1 MGLLRDA
8 HIWLC
13 AACLDFVS
21 CRMKK
26 KTKQNKCV
34 SYFNFAY
41 FLTRR
46 FTWEFEALSM

>member
-1 MGLLRDA
+1 MHTFGYVLHAWILSPA
-8 HIWLC
+8 ELN
-13 AACLDFVS
+13 
-21 CRMKK
+21 K
-26 KTKQNKCV
+26 KTQNKCV